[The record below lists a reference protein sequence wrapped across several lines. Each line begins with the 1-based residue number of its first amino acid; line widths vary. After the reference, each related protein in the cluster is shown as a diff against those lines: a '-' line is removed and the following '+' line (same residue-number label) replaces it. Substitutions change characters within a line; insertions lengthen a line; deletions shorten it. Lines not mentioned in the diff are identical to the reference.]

1 MDTTIKIDSKT
12 RDRLAAI
19 ARARGTTMRALLDEY
34 AAATLTP
41 QELQERANRTR
52 AFLEAEFGHHLSDQ
66 DTEVLRD
73 TMRAAQAAHRKALR
87 DSGASEAA

>member
-34 AAATLTP
+34 AAAALTP

-52 AFLEAEFGHHLSDQ
+52 AFLEAEFGHRVSDQ
-66 DTEVLRD
+66 DAQALRD
-73 TMRAAQAAHRKALR
+73 TMRAAHAAHRKALR
-87 DSGASEAA
+87 DSGANEAA